1 MSSVNKVI
9 LVGRAGADPELKNIS
24 NDGKVVNFSL
34 ATSESF
40 KGKDGNKTEKTEW
53 HNIVAWGQ
61 LAETISKYVTKGS
74 QVYLEG
80 KIQTRTWDDKDGNK
94 KYTTEVVAN
103 SVVFLGSKKAGE
115 NGGEATTNTNKNTT
129 QNAKAS
135 TPATVTT
142 GNDSDNDDL
151 PF

>member
-1 MSSVNKVI
+1 MSVNKVI
-9 LVGRAGADPELKNIS
+9 LVGRVGADPELKNLQ
-24 NDGKVVNFSL
+24 NDGKVVNFSI

-40 KGKDGNKTEKTEW
+40 KGKDGTKTEKTEW

-61 LAETISKYVTKGS
+61 LAEIISKNVSKGS
-74 QVYLEG
+74 QLYVEG

-103 SVVFLGSKKAGE
+103 QVTFLGSKKTSDSSE
-115 NGGEATTNTNKNTT
+115 NGGEATKNT
-129 QNAKAS
+129 QNSEKSKVS
-135 TPATVTT
+135 TPAAVTT
-142 GNDSDNDDL
+142 GNNDDDSDL